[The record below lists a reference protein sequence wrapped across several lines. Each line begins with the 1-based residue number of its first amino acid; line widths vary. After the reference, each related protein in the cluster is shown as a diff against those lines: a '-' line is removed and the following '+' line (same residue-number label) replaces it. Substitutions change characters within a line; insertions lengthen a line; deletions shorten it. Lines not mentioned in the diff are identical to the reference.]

1 MGILSKILRS
11 GIVGKT
17 AGLSGDNDFWYGLTG
32 GPTKAGVPVNETN
45 ALKYLTV
52 FACAS
57 LISGDLAKLPLNVY
71 QKNKDGGKER
81 VLMHPLSDILHTA
94 PNPNTTSFN
103 WRESGQSHLL
113 LWGNKYDR
121 IVRTPMTKQIAGLV
135 QVTDPSGMQIK
146 KYKNGTFYEWCEEG
160 KKRKV
165 AKKDMF
171 HIPGFGFDG
180 VFGMSMISLAREA
193 IGLGLATENFG
204 STFFGNGTHPSG
216 VMEMDGTLGDNKA
229 DFIKALKNG
238 FAGLGKAHK
247 IMLLENGAKYKPLTV
262 PPNDAQFLETR
273 NFQKIEICGMY
284 HVPPHKIAIHGHNSD
299 NNSLETENANYVDSC
314 LMHWI
319 VRWEQN
325 IALQLLTKEERQKG
339 LFVEFLVDGLLRG
352 NSQARA
358 EYYNKIF
365 QVAGIKP
372 NEIRA
377 KENMNPIEGGDE
389 SFVMLNMIPLSMAGQ
404 VAEENNQD
412 PKKEDKNLRLIEYRT
427 KNSIMLRDRI
437 AKQYY
442 PLFQR
447 AAQDIVNKEGLA
459 VKGQINKQRKS
470 RENRDMQTWLDD
482 FYRKMPAEIKSKIGP
497 VIRSFSEAIQAAA
510 AEEMGVD
517 VGVSDDLE
525 RFIDDYSTR
534 YSERHTESSLGQLTA
549 LLEENLD
556 ALEERVDEWKDR
568 RAEKIATNETVRASS
583 AVYQAVAFGAG
594 LSTVWRIRGPKTCPF
609 CTSLNGKRVSSGQSF
624 VNDGDEL
631 NPEGAEAPMKIRGLK
646 AHPPLHQKCDCFLS
660 I

>member
-11 GIVGKT
+11 GIVGKSSLT
-17 AGLSGDNDFWYGLTG
+17 DYDDFWYGLTD
-32 GPTKAGVPVNETN
+32 GPTKAGVAVNEKT

-52 FACAS
+52 FACVS
-57 LISGDLAKLPLNVY
+57 LISGDIARLPLILY
-71 QKNKDGGKER
+71 QNKKGGGKDR
-81 VLMHPLSDILHTA
+81 VLDHPLSDILHNA
-94 PNPNTTSFN
+94 PNPNTSSFH
-103 WRESGQSHLL
+103 WREAAQNHLL
-113 LWGNKYDR
+113 LWGNTYSR
-121 IVRTPMTKQIAGLV
+121 IIRTPNSKKICALV
-135 QVTDPSGMQIK
+135 QIKNPGGMQIK
-146 KYKNGTFYEWCEEG
+146 KYRNGIFYEWTEG
-160 KKRKV
+160 SKKYKV
-165 AKKDMF
+165 PKRDIF

-180 VFGMSMISLAREA
+180 IFGMSMIALAREP

-216 VMEMDGTLGDNKA
+216 IYEMDGYLGDNKA
-229 DFIKALKNG
+229 DFVKALKDG
-238 FAGLGKAHK
+238 FAGLGNAHK
-247 IMLLENGAKYKPLTV
+247 IMVVEGGAKYKPLAV

-273 NFQKIEICGMY
+273 EFQKIEICGMY

-319 VRWEQN
+319 VRWEQSM
-325 IALQLLTKEERQKG
+325 ALQLLSKEERQQG

-352 NSQARA
+352 DSQARA

-404 VAEENNQD
+404 VAENKNSEPAKNENT
-412 PKKEDKNLRLIEYRT
+412 LRLLEYRA
-427 KNSIMLRDRI
+427 KNSILLRDRI

-459 VKGQINKQRKS
+459 VKAQVNKHRK
-470 RENRDMQTWLDD
+470 NRANSDMQTWLDD
-482 FYRKMPAEIKSKIGP
+482 FYRKLPDYVRTKLGP
-497 VIRSFSEAIQAAA
+497 VIRSFSEAIQAAS
-510 AEEMGVD
+510 AEEMGID
-517 VGVSDDLE
+517 IGVSDELE
-525 RFIDDYSTR
+525 TFIDDYINR
-534 YSERHTESSLGQLTA
+534 YSERHVESSLGQLTS
-549 LLEENLD
+549 LLEDDLE
-556 ALEERVDEWKDR
+556 ALEERVDEWKER
-568 RAEKIATNETVRASS
+568 RAEKIATNETVRNSS
-583 AVYQAVAFGAG
+583 AIYQAVAFGAG
-594 LSTVWRIRGPKTCPF
+594 FTTVWRNRGPKTCPF
-609 CTSLNGKRVSSGQSF
+609 CKSLAGKRVARGQSF

-631 NPEGAEAPMKIRGLK
+631 NPDGAEAPMKIRGMK
-646 AHPPLHQKCDCFLS
+646 AHPPLHAKCDCYLG

>member
-1 MGILSKILRS
+1 MGVFSKILRS

-17 AGLSGDNDFWYGLTG
+17 AGLSGDNDFWHGLTG
-32 GPTKAGVPVNETN
+32 GPTKAGVPVNEKN

-52 FACAS
+52 FGCVS
-57 LISGDLAKLPLNVY
+57 LISGDIAKLPLNVY
-71 QKNKDGGKER
+71 QKNKDGGKLR
-81 VLMHPLSDILHTA
+81 VLTHPLSDILHTA
-94 PNPNTTSFN
+94 PNPNTTSFS
-103 WRESGQSHLL
+103 WREAAENHLL
-113 LWGNKYDR
+113 LWGNTYSR
-121 IVRTPMTKQIAGLV
+121 IVRTPMSKQINALV
-135 QVTDPSGMQIK
+135 QVIDPGGMQIK
-146 KYKNGTFYEWCEEG
+146 KYKNGTFYEWLEKG
-160 KKRKV
+160 QRRKV

-180 VFGMSMISLAREA
+180 IFGMSMISLAREA

-216 VMEMDGTLGDNKA
+216 VMEMDGYLGDNRA
-229 DFIKALKNG
+229 EFVKALKNG
-238 FAGLGKAHK
+238 YAGLGKAHK
-247 IMLLENGAKYKPLTV
+247 IMLVEGGAKYKPLTV

-273 NFQKIEICGMY
+273 NFQKLEICGMY

-497 VIRSFSEAIQAAA
+497 VVRSFSEAIQAAA

-549 LLEENLD
+549 LLEEDLE
-556 ALEERVDEWKDR
+556 ALEVRVDEWAET
-568 RAEKIATNETVRASS
+568 RAEKIATNETVRTSS

-624 VNDGDEL
+624 ANDGDEL

-646 AHPPLHQKCDCFLS
+646 AHPPLHRSCDCFLS